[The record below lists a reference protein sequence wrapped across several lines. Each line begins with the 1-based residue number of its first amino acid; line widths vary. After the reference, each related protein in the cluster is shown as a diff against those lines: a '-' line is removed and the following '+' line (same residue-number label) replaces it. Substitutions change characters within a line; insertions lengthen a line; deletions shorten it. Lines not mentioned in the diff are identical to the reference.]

1 MDRSGC
7 AGWCGGVWMKAKQP
21 RWSGLYNAG
30 PLGGGARWSQK
41 SASGCSRFAG
51 GHGDLENLTARRS
64 RVISSSR

>member
-41 SASGCSRFAG
+41 SAYRLLVAVALLGAMETWKTLLRD
-51 GHGDLENLTARRS
+51 GHE
-64 RVISSSR
+64 